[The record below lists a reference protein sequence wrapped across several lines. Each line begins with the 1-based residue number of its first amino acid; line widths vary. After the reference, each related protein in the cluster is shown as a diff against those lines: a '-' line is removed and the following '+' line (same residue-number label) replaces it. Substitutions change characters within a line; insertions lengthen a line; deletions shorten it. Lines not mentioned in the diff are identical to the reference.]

1 MELII
6 KNISKEFKDK
16 LSVDNFSVTLN
27 SGIYGLLGPNGSGK
41 TTLMRMLADVS
52 NPSNGDIL
60 INGQSKNK
68 LGAKYRD
75 LIGYVPQ
82 NIGFYKNFTA
92 EKFLYYVSALKGVN
106 KEIEKS
112 KVDELLKFVN
122 LEKDRRRKIG
132 KFSGGMK
139 QRLGIAQA
147 LLNDPKILILD
158 EPTAGLDPNERIRF
172 KNLIS
177 QLSKDKV
184 VVFSTHIVSDI
195 EFMANEI
202 LVMKEGKLVEKSS
215 VEEILDTVRG
225 KVYTLSI
232 NETDLEDIQ
241 NEFKVSSMI
250 RTNNRINV
258 RVVGESKI
266 SINTFKYI
274 EEEPNLQD
282 VFLYYFNG
290 LETVSATW
298 SGLSDWAG
306 SL

>member
-6 KNISKEFKDK
+6 NNISKEFKDK
-16 LSVDNFSVTLN
+16 VAVDKFNVTLN
-27 SGIYGLLGPNGSGK
+27 SGIYGLLGSNGSGK

-52 NPSNGDIL
+52 SPSSGDIL
-60 INGQSKNK
+60 VNGESKNK

-92 EKFLYYVSALKGVN
+92 ENFLYYVAALKVVDKN
-106 KEIEKS
+106 IEKS
-112 KVDELLKFVN
+112 KIDELLKFVN
-122 LEKDRRRKIG
+122 LEQDRKRKIG

-158 EPTAGLDPNERIRF
+158 EPTVGLDPNERIRF

-184 VVFSTHIVSDI
+184 VIFSTHIVSDI

-215 VEEILDTVRG
+215 IEDILDTVRG

-232 NETDLEDIQ
+232 SEIDLEDIQ
-241 NEFKVSSMI
+241 NEFKISSMI

-258 RVVGESKI
+258 RIVGESE
-266 SINTFKYI
+266 INIKEFKYI

-282 VFLYYFNG
+282 VFLYYFN
-290 LETVSATW
+290 ESVSI
-298 SGLSDWAG
+298 
-306 SL
+306 

>member
-16 LSVDNFSVTLN
+16 VAVDNFSVTLN

-52 NPSNGDIL
+52 NPSSGDIL
-60 INGQSKNK
+60 VDGESKNK
-68 LGAKYRD
+68 LGANYRD

-92 EKFLYYVSALKGVN
+92 EKFLYYVAALKGID
-106 KEIEKS
+106 KKIEKS

-122 LEKDRRRKIG
+122 LEKDRKRRIG

-147 LLNDPKILILD
+147 LLNDPKIIILD

-172 KNLIS
+172 KNLIA
-177 QLSKDKV
+177 QLSKDKIV
-184 VVFSTHIVSDI
+184 ILSTHIVSDI
-195 EFMANEI
+195 EFIANEI
-202 LVMKEGKLVEKSS
+202 LVMKDGKLVEKSS
-215 VEEILDTVRG
+215 LEDILDTVRG

-232 NETDLEDIQ
+232 SGRDLVEV
-241 NEFKVSSMI
+241 ERKFKISSMI
-250 RTNNRINV
+250 RNHNEINV
-258 RVVGESKI
+258 RIVDDNKYDIKE
-266 SINTFKYI
+266 FKYI
-274 EEEPNLQD
+274 EEEPNLED
-282 VFLYYFNG
+282 VFLYYFN
-290 LETVSATW
+290 ESVSI
-298 SGLSDWAG
+298 
-306 SL
+306 

>member
-16 LSVDNFSVTLN
+16 VAVDKFNVTLN

-52 NPSNGDIL
+52 SPSSGDIL
-60 INGQSKNK
+60 VNGESKNK

-92 EKFLYYVSALKGVN
+92 EKFLYYVASLKGVDKN
-106 KEIEKS
+106 IEKS
-112 KVDELLKFVN
+112 KIDELLKFVN
-122 LEKDRRRKIG
+122 LDQDRKRKIG

-184 VVFSTHIVSDI
+184 VIFSTHIVSDI

-215 VEEILDTVRG
+215 IEDILDTVRG

-232 NETDLEDIQ
+232 SETDLEDVQ
-241 NEFKVSSMI
+241 NEFKISSMI

-266 SINTFKYI
+266 NIKEFKYI

-282 VFLYYFNG
+282 VFLYYFN
-290 LETVSATW
+290 ESVSI
-298 SGLSDWAG
+298 
-306 SL
+306 

>member
-16 LSVDNFSVTLN
+16 VAVDKFNVTLN

-52 NPSNGDIL
+52 SPSSGDIL
-60 INGQSKNK
+60 VNGESKNK

-92 EKFLYYVSALKGVN
+92 EKFLYYVAALKGVDKN
-106 KEIEKS
+106 IEKS
-112 KVDELLKFVN
+112 KIDELLKFVN
-122 LEKDRRRKIG
+122 LDQDRKRKIG

-184 VVFSTHIVSDI
+184 VIFSTHIVSDI

-215 VEEILDTVRG
+215 IEDILDTVRG

-232 NETDLEDIQ
+232 SETDLEDVQ
-241 NEFKVSSMI
+241 NEFKISSMI

-266 SINTFKYI
+266 NIKEFKYI

-282 VFLYYFNG
+282 VFLYYFN
-290 LETVSATW
+290 ESVSI
-298 SGLSDWAG
+298 
-306 SL
+306 

>member
-1 MELII
+1 MKLII

-16 LSVDNFSVTLN
+16 VAVENFNVTLN

-41 TTLMRMLADVS
+41 TTLMRILADVS
-52 NPSNGDIL
+52 NPSSGDIL
-60 INGQSKNK
+60 VNGESKSK
-68 LGAKYRD
+68 LGAEYRD

-92 EKFLYYVSALKGVN
+92 EKFLYYVSALKGVD
-106 KEIEKS
+106 KEVEKN

-122 LEKDRRRKIG
+122 LEKDRKRKIG

-177 QLSKDKV
+177 QLSKDKIV
-184 VVFSTHIVSDI
+184 IFSTHIVSDI

-202 LVMKEGKLVEKSS
+202 LVMKDGKLVEKSS
-215 VEEILDTVRG
+215 LEDILDTVRG

-232 NETDLEDIQ
+232 SEIDLEEVQ
-241 NEFKVSSMI
+241 NEFKISSMI
-250 RTNNRINV
+250 RTNNEICV
-258 RVVGESKI
+258 RVVGDNKDDIKE
-266 SINTFKYI
+266 FKHI
-274 EEEPNLQD
+274 EEEPNLED
-282 VFLYYFNG
+282 VFLYYFN
-290 LETVSATW
+290 ESVSM
-298 SGLSDWAG
+298 
-306 SL
+306 